1 MEKVRLTICGT
12 EYVLTTDENEAYM
25 QDLAGRVERAMQ
37 GMLVNPRISITM
49 AAVMAALNSEDTA
62 QKALQSADN
71 LRAQMKEY
79 LDDNSRARSESS
91 SAKMETERLR
101 QEISLLRQKLA
112 LAERRSE
119 GGGDFFSLGD

>member
-12 EYVLTTDENEAYM
+12 EYVLTTDESEAYM

-37 GMLVNPRISITM
+37 GMLANPRISITM
-49 AAVMAALNSEDTA
+49 AAVMAALSSEDTA

-112 LAERRSE
+112 LAERRNE